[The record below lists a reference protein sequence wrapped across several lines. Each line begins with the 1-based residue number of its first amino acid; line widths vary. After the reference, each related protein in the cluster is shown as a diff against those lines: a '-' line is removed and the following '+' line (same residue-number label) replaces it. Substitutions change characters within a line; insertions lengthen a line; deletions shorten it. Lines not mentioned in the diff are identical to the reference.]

1 MSVVSMSE
9 LYLIILR
16 TQYTDECEMWISKCL
31 EAKLKPMCQEH
42 NLIIYWRQRS
52 FIGEC
57 YCTNLK
63 KKNVF
68 AKGKQRI
75 WR

>member
-31 EAKLKPMCQEH
+31 EAKLKPMC
-42 NLIIYWRQRS
+42 
-52 FIGEC
+52 
-57 YCTNLK
+57 
-63 KKNVF
+63 
-68 AKGKQRI
+68 
-75 WR
+75 